1 MKHAEKFL
9 KENML
14 PDEKVLWTG
23 RPTNVK
29 TFEKPYTLGYIIRF
43 VIGVLCIVFA
53 IWYWTYAM
61 AKDLGTSLPVTMT
74 IIMVAI
80 AAFLFITPFTLPARL
95 AKRAMYAITNQRAMI
110 IYNVNPAVARQRELS
125 AVMGSSWE
133 TLSTGNGV
141 IYIGEKTKEA
151 PRKSRDLSLVVDM
164 PDNELPLMFY
174 SVENPAAVFATLTK
188 VEVGD
193 DVDEATTIA

>member
-9 KENML
+9 KENLL

-29 TFEKPYTLGYIIRF
+29 TFEKPYTIGYIIRF
-43 VIGVLCIVFA
+43 IIGVICIAFA
-53 IWYWTYAM
+53 IWYWSYATT
-61 AKDLGTSLPVTMT
+61 KGLGTNLPVTMT

-80 AAFLFITPFTLPARL
+80 AAFLFIAPFTLPSRL
-95 AKRAMYAITNQRAMI
+95 AKRPLYAITNQRAMI
-110 IYNVNPAVARQRELS
+110 IYNVNPAIARQRELS
-125 AVMGSSWE
+125 AVMGSSYE

-151 PRKSRDLSLVVDM
+151 PRKSRDLSLVIDM
-164 PDNELPLMFY
+164 PDNDLPLMFY
-174 SVENPAAVFATLTK
+174 SVENPSAVFATLTR
-188 VEVGD
+188 VEVDD
-193 DVDEATTIA
+193 DVDEATSIA